1 VRKIAF
7 WLLAIAGDL
16 PLLKPLI
23 LAIGTG
29 MRPEELLGLRWKH
42 VDLNLG
48 AAHLPLTKNG
58 DSRPLSRRAVRFPSS
73 RARKR

>member
-1 VRKIAF
+1 LHAGAHDDSRRVRKIAF

-16 PLLKPLI
+16 PLLII

-42 VDLNLG
+42 VNLKLG
-48 AAHLPLTKNG
+48 PLIC
-58 DSRPLSRRAVRFPSS
+58 R
-73 RARKR
+73 